1 MFVFRKARSSRQTL
15 NDLDAYIRQIG
26 DEPVKWLAR
35 EVQNW
40 GEFSYSELETAIA
53 DGLLNELIDWQERYA
68 EVVNNSLA
76 PMWVAAMIAA
86 SKKATNGK
94 VVLDDSDVFVKE
106 WLKTHGGELITQ
118 LSAESRRAVA
128 AIILHGQAERMLP
141 RDMAKQIRPL
151 IGLTEM
157 QARANVNYR
166 EKVYRTYIENGATS
180 FVAAAQADKAALK
193 YAGKQHRYRAET
205 IVHTELAFA
214 YNRGAHMGVSQAI
227 AGGLMGRCEMVWTT
241 AGTNRVCGR
250 CLALKDTVVGHTDE
264 TGVTLPPLHPRCRCA
279 IMYNEVKDKPQ
290 PTARQNSLPTSP
302 LAPAGAAVATE
313 IISPQP
319 KPTNEMQGNLLDSI
333 PRGVGL
339 YETFDEL
346 KLYWA
351 ENYNVEVVAEI
362 AKLNFEAIR
371 AAMSGIETVL
381 EEFPQAGFFLKELNV
396 LSDAL
401 MSTWREHG
409 KIYFN
414 PEIFSSAEKV
424 KDTIA
429 AGVKSRLYP
438 KNMTVVGAGAHEAG
452 HIVEDWLIKK
462 FRSVHTTYRPVPR
475 RLIQEAYQNV
485 ILTSEGKSKSLK
497 KLTEEISDYALENPS
512 ECLATAISDYITNG
526 KDASV
531 ISRAIWV
538 RLKEELTKMM
548 LPGEMKLAKFSVEE
562 REEYGVF
569 DEYGFMIGIKEDAPA
584 DFKEAYEC
592 DKKRAEERW
601 AKGID

>member
-1 MFVFRKARSSRQTL
+1 MFVFHKARSSRQTL

-76 PMWVAAMIAA
+76 PMWAAAMIAA

-264 TGVTLPPLHPRCRCA
+264 SGVTLPPLHPRCRCA
-279 IMYNEVKDKPQ
+279 IMYNEVAAPKKPRGLAAGNIDTTTTEGSPPKLIGKLESVTEAAIQKTLEHYEKQIIKATVEHAVIITAIGEIYHCNGDIHEIPFEYFTRLADKLVGAHVTHNHP
-290 PTARQNSLPTSP
+290 PGAEENENTFSDDDFKRFVSFKMARLRGIDEKFIYELNLNEQDNEFYGHDL
-302 LAPAGAAVATE
+302 TE
-313 IISPQP
+313 IYKMGFDFEDYHYGIMILAWSNGLGYWRQP
-319 KPTNEMQGNLLDSI
+319 
-333 PRGVGL
+333 R
-339 YETFDEL
+339 
-346 KLYWA
+346 
-351 ENYNVEVVAEI
+351 
-362 AKLNFEAIR
+362 
-371 AAMSGIETVL
+371 
-381 EEFPQAGFFLKELNV
+381 
-396 LSDAL
+396 
-401 MSTWREHG
+401 
-409 KIYFN
+409 
-414 PEIFSSAEKV
+414 
-424 KDTIA
+424 
-429 AGVKSRLYP
+429 
-438 KNMTVVGAGAHEAG
+438 
-452 HIVEDWLIKK
+452 
-462 FRSVHTTYRPVPR
+462 
-475 RLIQEAYQNV
+475 
-485 ILTSEGKSKSLK
+485 
-497 KLTEEISDYALENPS
+497 
-512 ECLATAISDYITNG
+512 
-526 KDASV
+526 
-531 ISRAIWV
+531 
-538 RLKEELTKMM
+538 
-548 LPGEMKLAKFSVEE
+548 
-562 REEYGVF
+562 
-569 DEYGFMIGIKEDAPA
+569 
-584 DFKEAYEC
+584 
-592 DKKRAEERW
+592 
-601 AKGID
+601 